1 MSTILAKCK
10 YFIKRN
16 IGDTFNRDVLIL
28 LVVSIVIGS
37 LLANSLA
44 YAANAYFAKT
54 LSNLVGD
61 YGEYDVVVNVRE
73 EMKEEAAAQIQKII
87 SDALPGAKM
96 KEGPTLAGKTNFLIA
111 LPDEYKTK
119 QIYEDLGKIFG
130 SIPGGGGISVM
141 TEPRIT
147 LRGVPDGAKNM
158 LIDRIGAMD
167 GVRFVFRDGGSIGV
181 ILTSLDKVTP
191 VTNEIKNVL
200 NQYQVI
206 EVAFPVGSEP
216 ANPIRLGETIAKDMQ
231 EQLKVQYAQNVSVDG
246 KNDDMTYLVSTMME
260 LKRFLSAYASQVTIT
275 PAGGVKLTRGDVLA
289 FQGVAANPPA
299 PGKAPERG
307 NVLVEITAVRAD
319 GVAEGVVTQGDAAQ
333 LANNQGYKVENNV
346 VGPLAGTAAW
356 RRPRQELAGALTE
369 TTKVVGQI
377 PGFARDTQN
386 MSNIALTALNNYNGS
401 LTAIEQTLSSL
412 QTAGAAIQAAT
423 SGLASLDTS
432 SIQFQLESSSRAL
445 GSLVNTMQVFRLV
458 DADAA
463 ASTSSLVAAQ
473 RNLDNLRATLSA
485 LDNVAADARRAK
497 TAVDSI
503 VANGQTTVT
512 ALRAF
517 DVNGARQSL
526 TDANNRLAQVQQ
538 LNVPLITAQLQ
549 YLAQAAPNLKDE
561 DISHSVKLLDKFI
574 AGQVIPGQR
583 IQILTT
589 ANIGVDAVTPIVHK
603 AVGHSNVSLYSSAL
617 GVIEPN
623 PRGEVMMIMQQ
634 VKAVL
639 AGMAAIIATILFL
652 VLDHTAIMTAIRR
665 KRLATKVEVT
675 GWRRVVRRFTLT
687 FTAPERRYGMAVG
700 AVLLTA
706 MFVLSGGGIPYLPW
720 IGVPVLGAL
729 LGLIVANN
737 AEKISPI
744 SAEEVMAGEA
754 LGLSFDEIMREI
766 VIPSGRPGLMQKLNR
781 RQLKFK

>member
-1 MSTILAKCK
+1 MSTLLTKCK

-16 IGDTFNRDVLIL
+16 IGDTFNRDVLVL

-44 YAANAYFAKT
+44 YAANTYFAKT

-61 YGEYDVVVNVRE
+61 YGEYDLVVNVRE
-73 EMKEEAAAQIQKII
+73 ELKEEAAAQIEKII

-130 SIPGGGGISVM
+130 SIPGGGGVSVM
-141 TEPRIT
+141 TEPRLT
-147 LRGVPDGAKNM
+147 LRGVPDGAKSM
-158 LIDRIGAMD
+158 LMERIGALD

-191 VTNEIKNVL
+191 VTNEIKNIL

-206 EVAFPVGSEP
+206 EVAFPVGGEP
-216 ANPIRLGETIAKDMQ
+216 ANPIRLGEAIAKDME

-275 PAGGVKLTRGDVLA
+275 PAGGVKLTRGDIIA
-289 FQGVAANPPA
+289 FPGVATA
-299 PGKAPERG
+299 PLVSGKAPERG
-307 NVLVEITAVRAD
+307 NVLVEITAVRSD
-319 GVAEGVVTQGDAAQ
+319 GVAEGVVTQGDASQ
-333 LANNQGYKVENNV
+333 LTPAQGYKLINGV
-346 VGPLAGTAAW
+346 VGPPAGTATW
-356 RRPRQELAGALTE
+356 RSPRQELAGALTE
-369 TTKVVGQI
+369 TSKLVGQI
-377 PGFARDTQN
+377 PGFAQDTQN
-386 MSNIALTALNNYNGS
+386 MSNIALTALNNYSGS
-401 LTAIEQTLSSL
+401 LTAIEQTLDGL
-412 QTAGAAIQAAT
+412 QAAGATIQAAT

-432 SIQFQLESSSRAL
+432 GIQSQLESSSRAIGGL
-445 GSLVNTMQVFRLV
+445 INTMQVVRLISP
-458 DADAA
+458 DAA
-463 ASTSSLVAAQ
+463 ASVSNLAAAQ
-473 RNLDNLRATLSA
+473 RNLDNLRATLGT

-497 TAVDSI
+497 TAIDGI
-503 VANGQTTVT
+503 VTSGQTTVA
-512 ALRAF
+512 ALRTF
-517 DVNGARQSL
+517 DANGARQSL
-526 TDANNRLAQVQQ
+526 ADVNNRLAQVQQ

-561 DISHSVKLLDKFI
+561 EISHSVKLLDRFI
-574 AGQVIPGQR
+574 DGQVIPGQR

-589 ANIGVDAVTPIVHK
+589 ANISIDAVTPIVHE

-617 GVIEPN
+617 GIIEPN
-623 PRGEVMMIMQQ
+623 PRSEVMMIMQQ

-652 VLDHTAIMTAIRR
+652 VLDHTAIMAAIRR
-665 KRLATKVEVT
+665 KRLAAKVEAT
-675 GWRRVVRRFTLT
+675 GWRKVVRRFTLT
-687 FTAPERRYGMAVG
+687 FTAPERQYGMAVG

-706 MFVLSGGGIPYLPW
+706 MFILSGGGIPYLPW
-720 IGVPVLGAL
+720 IGVPALGAL

-744 SAEEVMAGEA
+744 ATEEVMAGEA

-781 RQLKFK
+781 RKLKFK